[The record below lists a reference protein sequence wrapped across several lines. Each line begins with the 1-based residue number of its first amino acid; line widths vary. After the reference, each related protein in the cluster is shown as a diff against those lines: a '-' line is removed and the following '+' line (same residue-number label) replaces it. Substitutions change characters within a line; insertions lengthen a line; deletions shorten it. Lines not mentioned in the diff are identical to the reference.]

1 MAAAVAAGLSMATA
15 GFGQTPAP
23 APAPVK
29 TWADSVTVKGDVR
42 YRYETIDDKSALN
55 AQKETYT
62 RQRDRIRARLSAEA
76 KCNDTTKAVVGL
88 STGQSDPISG
98 NQTLGDGSAKKEMRL
113 DLAYL
118 EYSGL
123 SSGSAD
129 IKGIG
134 GKMKN
139 PFMTFQDDLIWD
151 GDANPEGLA
160 LKAEYALGMAT
171 VSANG
176 GYLWLLER
184 SSKKDTMLYAG
195 QAALK
200 LEFIPEVSLTLGG
213 SYYSFR
219 NVKGQDVI
227 DWEAK
232 NNSYG
237 NSTMNGSVSGS
248 TTNKAWATDF
258 TPVVLFAQ
266 LELWLMGIPVNLTVQ
281 ELTNDDADKLNKGQM
296 YGIAIGKAKN
306 PNTFEV
312 GYSFSKLEKD
322 ATFGA
327 LTDSD
332 RWGGGTDG
340 KGAKYYAKYQLLK
353 NLQAA
358 VTYLSD
364 DKKIADPTKTA
375 DYGRMQVDLIA
386 SF

>member
-1 MAAAVAAGLSMATA
+1 MGMATA
-15 GFGQTPAP
+15 SLAQTVVPAP

-29 TWADSVTVKGDVR
+29 TWADSVTVKGDIR
-42 YRYETIDDKSALN
+42 YRYETRDDKSALN

-62 RQRDRIRARLSAEA
+62 RQLDRVRARLSAEA
-76 KCNDTTKAVVGL
+76 KCNDKTKAVVGL

-98 NQTLGDGSAKKEMRL
+98 NQTLGDGFAKKEMRL
-113 DLAYL
+113 DLAYI
-118 EYSGL
+118 EYTAL
-123 SSGSAD
+123 SSGALD
-129 IKGIG
+129 VKGVG

-151 GDANPEGLA
+151 GDATPEGLA
-160 LKAEYALGMAT
+160 LKAECGMGMAT
-171 VSANG
+171 LMANG

-184 SSKKDTMLYAG
+184 SSRKDTMLYAG

-213 SYYSFR
+213 SYYGFR
-219 NVKGQDVI
+219 NVKGENVI
-227 DWEAK
+227 AWEG
-232 NNSYG
+232 NNSSFG
-237 NSTMNGSVSGS
+237 NSTVSGTVSGS

-281 ELTNDDADKLNKGQM
+281 ELTNGDADKLEKGHM

-312 GYSFSKLEKD
+312 GYSYAELEKD
-322 ATFGA
+322 ATLGA

-340 KGAKYYAKYQLLK
+340 KGAKIYAKYQIMK

-358 VTYLSD
+358 VTYFDD
-364 DKKIADPTKTA
+364 DKAIADPSKTK

-386 SF
+386 GF